1 MHSLGLEKSH
11 IPQIFASLPIIL
23 IFALALFLVGLVA
36 FLFQLTWH
44 VATPVAIVI
53 AFTFLFVLITTFFS
67 SIKRMKRDDA
77 CHVSC
82 TSICRAN

>member
-11 IPQIFASLPIIL
+11 IPQIFASIPIIL
-23 IFALALFLVGLVA
+23 ISALALFLVGLVA

-44 VATPVAIVI
+44 VAIPVAIAI
-53 AFTFLFVLITTFFS
+53 AFTFLF
-67 SIKRMKRDDA
+67 RMKQDDA

-82 TSICRAN
+82 TSICRAK